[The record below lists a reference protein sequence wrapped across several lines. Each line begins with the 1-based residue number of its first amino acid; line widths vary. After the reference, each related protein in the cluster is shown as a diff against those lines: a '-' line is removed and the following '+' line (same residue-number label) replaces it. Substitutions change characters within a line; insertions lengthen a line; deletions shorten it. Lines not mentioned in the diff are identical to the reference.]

1 MLSEVVLG
9 FQPQLFISKPKLIF
23 MKKIN
28 THFLKQKVK
37 RDQKGWAIRYASRF
51 IIIVFLL
58 INHQLMAQ
66 SGAALNFDG
75 VDDRVDL
82 GTTLGNFG
90 TGNFTVET
98 WFKSTTTGDKTIFG
112 KRVSCNSGSFWN
124 LRLINGALYFEVY
137 GTANVSAITPLATYN
152 DGNWHHVACVRNNN
166 TYTLYVDGAQ
176 KAQNVTGVGLAAPYN
191 HTNAASLYIGSGPC
205 GFFPGSVDE
214 TRIWNVARTSYEIQ
228 QTYNCEIPTNAT
240 GLLVNLHYNQG
251 VNAGNN
257 STIANVTDASGNN
270 NNGVFNNLALTGAGS
285 NFIAPGAVISG
296 TNCAAIAP
304 QNFQLNG
311 NGSQN
316 WDGGNCYT
324 LTADQQAAFGS
335 MWYKQKV
342 DLTQDFDM
350 TSNLNFGTNNSPGA
364 DGITFAFQNVCTSAG
379 VAGQDIGIGGV
390 NPSLVVEFDTYQ
402 NTVYS
407 DPAYDHLGIQ
417 KNGNLNHGSTSQ
429 LVAPVQ
435 IDPTN
440 INVENGTD
448 YLVRINWIASTQVLN
463 VYVNGNLRTSYTGD
477 IVAQIFGGSPYVYWG
492 FTAGTGGESNLQKVC
507 VVTLPTNIVNLASAA
522 TICQGSSYQANI
534 PGYTTYSW
542 TPTTGVSNPSI
553 GNPTLSPSSTTTYT
567 LSVTDACSNV
577 QTQSIT
583 ITVTPLPN
591 VTASGAAT
599 ICAGSQTQLNANGA
613 TSYSWSPAGSL
624 SNPNIANPMATP
636 TSTTTYTV
644 TGTSNSCSSTAT
656 VTVTTVPGPIIN
668 ASSNT
673 AICAGASTI
682 ITATQSGGN
691 GYLWTPATGLSAT
704 NIANPTASPTS
715 TTTYTVS
722 TSNGTCTATATVT
735 VTVNPIPT
743 VTVNAPPSCSGSTVN
758 VSATVSPSGGT
769 YLWSNGQT
777 TPTIAVSPASN
788 TTYTVTYTANGCSNS
803 GNGTVTVNTAPTA
816 TATGATS
823 ICQGASAPLNA
834 TGGTTYS
841 WSPSTGL
848 SNSSVANPTA
858 TPSVTTT
865 YLVTVT
871 NAAGCTDTASATVVV
886 TPIAANVSATSTN
899 LNCGGST
906 VITATGGGTYLWSPS
921 AGLSA
926 NNIANP
932 TATPNNTTT
941 YSVTVTNG
949 ACTATNDITINVSTV
964 NVNAGNDV
972 TICNGAS
979 TQLNASPSGSTI
991 YTNVASGYS
1000 FSQYNN
1006 SYSSITGGTVFV
1018 DSNSPSMD
1026 DVVSGAITIPSFI
1039 FNNVTYTSIYISTN
1053 GFITFGSAPTAT
1065 NYTPLS
1071 SNETY
1076 AGCVAAFAQDLGAFS
1091 SFNSEIR
1098 YKLQGTDFII
1108 QYKNVGRYS
1117 GSSVDE
1123 ELSFQIVLDVANN
1136 KVGVIYSSVIWS
1148 GSSTVYPQVGLR
1160 GANNAFTTNVNNRT
1174 ITSTGA
1180 WLSSLPGTSNTST
1193 CYIDYNVEP
1202 SLGLT
1207 YLWTPAQFFTG
1218 TYSWSP
1224 SSGLNNP
1231 NIANPVASPGATTNY
1246 TVTMSYGG
1254 TCTSTASVNVTVVV
1268 CTGIEEA
1275 NGNDELEVYP
1285 NPTNSSITILNT
1297 QNKKIEIC
1305 TVNGSII
1312 YQGKCLKQ
1320 QEIIDLSSFANGLYF
1335 VRVIDNNSVKMKK
1348 IIKE

>member
-1 MLSEVVLG
+1 
-9 FQPQLFISKPKLIF
+9 

-28 THFLKQKVK
+28 THFFGENVK
-37 RDQKGWAIRYASRF
+37 KRKGSS
-51 IIIVFLL
+51 IIHSVTRLVFIVFLF
-58 INHQLMAQ
+58 INPQLFAQ
-66 SGAALNFDG
+66 VGAALNFDG

-82 GTTLGNFG
+82 GTTIGNFG

-112 KRVSCNSGSFWN
+112 KRVSCAAGSFWN

-137 GTANVSAITPLATYN
+137 GTANVSAISPLATYN

-191 HTNAASLYIGSGPC
+191 FTNAASLYLGSGPC

-257 STIANVTDASGNN
+257 TAIANVTDASGNN

-296 TNCAAIAP
+296 TNCAAVAP

-407 DPAYDHLGIQ
+407 DPTFDHLGIQ
-417 KNGNLNHGSTSQ
+417 KNGNLNHGSSSQ

-507 VVTLPTNIVNLASAA
+507 VVTLPTNIVNLASTA

-542 TPTTGVSNPSI
+542 TPTTGVSNPTI
-553 GNPTLSPSSTTTYT
+553 ANPTLSPTTTTTYT

-577 QTQSIT
+577 QTQSIA

-591 VTASGAAT
+591 VTATGTAT

-613 TSYSWSPAGSL
+613 TSYSWTPAGSL
-624 SNPNIANPMATP
+624 NNATIANPIATP

-644 TGTSNSCSSTAT
+644 TGTANSCSSTAT
-656 VTVTTVPGPIIN
+656 VTVTTVPGPTIT
-668 ASSNT
+668 ASANT
-673 AICAGASTI
+673 AICAGASTV
-682 ITATQSGGN
+682 ITATQTGGT
-691 GYLWTPATGLSAT
+691 GYTWSPATGLSAT
-704 NIANPTASPTS
+704 NIANPTASPAT

-722 TSNGTCTATATVT
+722 TTNGTCTATATVT

-758 VSATVSPSGGT
+758 VTATVNPSGGT
-769 YLWSNGQT
+769 YLWSNGAIT
-777 TPTIAVSPASN
+777 SGINVAPATN
-788 TTYTVTYTANGCSNS
+788 TSYSVTYTANGCSAS
-803 GNGTVTVNTAPTA
+803 GSGTVTVNSAPTA
-816 TATGATS
+816 NATGATS
-823 ICQGASAPLNA
+823 ICQGASANLNA
-834 TGGTTYS
+834 TGGTSYA
-841 WSPSTGL
+841 WSPAAGL
-848 SNSSVANPTA
+848 SSSTIANPVA
-858 TPSVTTT
+858 TPANTTT
-865 YLVTVT
+865 YIVTVT

-886 TPIAANVSATSTN
+886 TPIAANVSASTTSLT
-899 LNCGGST
+899 CGGSANL
-906 VITATGGGTYLWSPS
+906 TATGGGTYLWSPA

-926 NNIANP
+926 SNIANP
-932 TATPNNTTT
+932 VASPNSTTT
-941 YSVTVTNG
+941 YTVLVSNG
-949 ACTATNDITINVSTV
+949 ACTASDSVTINVSTV
-964 NVNAGNDV
+964 NVSAGSDV
-972 TICNGAS
+972 TICNGAT

-991 YTNVASGYS
+991 YTNVASGYA
-1000 FSQYNN
+1000 FTQYNN
-1006 SYSSITGGTVFV
+1006 TYSSITGGTVFV
-1018 DSNSPSMD
+1018 DSNSPTMD
-1026 DVVSGAITIPSFI
+1026 DVVSGAITIPAFI
-1039 FNNVTYTSIYISTN
+1039 FNNVTYTSIYISSN

-1071 SNETY
+1071 STETY

-1098 YKLQGTDFII
+1098 YKQQGTDFII

-1123 ELSFQIVLDVANN
+1123 ELSFQIVLDLANN

-1160 GANNAFTTNVNNRT
+1160 GATNNFATNVNNRT
-1174 ITSTGA
+1174 ISSTGA
-1180 WLSSLPGTSNTST
+1180 WINSQPGTSNTST
-1193 CYIDYNVEP
+1193 CYIDFSVEP
-1202 SLGLT
+1202 NNGLT

-1218 TYSWSP
+1218 TYAWSP
-1224 SSGLNNP
+1224 TTGLNNP
-1231 NIANPVASPGATTNY
+1231 NIANPIATPGTTTNY

-1268 CTGIEEA
+1268 CTGVDEIENNNDLVVYPVPTNGNITVLNTFNKVIEIISA
-1275 NGNDELEVYP
+1275 NGSVIYHS
-1285 NPTNSSITILNT
+1285 NST
-1297 QNKKIEIC
+1297 
-1305 TVNGSII
+1305 
-1312 YQGKCLKQ
+1312 KQ
-1320 QEIIDLSSFANGLYF
+1320 QEIIDLSAFANGLYF
-1335 VRVIDNNSVKMKK
+1335 VSVTDGDTVKLKKVIKD
-1348 IIKE
+1348 